1 MAERRP
7 LPAWFGWAVDGAP
20 GVAFIITYLAT
31 RDTRLSTWVIVIGS
45 LLALAA
51 SLIIERK
58 VRPILAVT
66 AGLAVVFGGWS
77 LFLRDFN
84 IIKMKMTI
92 VDTLLGLGLFAGLAM
107 KKNPLK
113 MVLGATFALSDHA
126 WTILAMRYG
135 AFWLLSAAAN
145 EIVRRTQSDHT
156 WVIFRGAALGVAVV
170 FALAQTPF
178 LLKHARQEGE
188 TELPPPPDLGV

>member
-1 MAERRP
+1 M
-7 LPAWFGWAVDGAP
+7 
-20 GVAFIITYLAT
+20 
-31 RDTRLSTWVIVIGS
+31 
-45 LLALAA
+45 
-51 SLIIERK
+51 
-58 VRPILAVT
+58 
-66 AGLAVVFGGWS
+66 VFGGWS

-92 VDTLLGLGLFAGLAM
+92 VDTLLGVGLFIGFAL
-107 KKNPLK
+107 KRNPLK

-126 WTILAMRYG
+126 WTVLAMRYG
-135 AFWLLSAAAN
+135 AFWLVSAAAN

-178 LLKHARQEGE
+178 LLKHARQPGE
-188 TELPPPPDLGV
+188 AEPPPPPDLGP